1 MNKTTGGT
9 DTFEEVTAGVSFPIV
24 TVLPPSSSWTGSKTF
39 SATLQPTAR
48 LLPGDVFRVRV
59 TVERQS
65 AGGWTLL
72 GTFTQSAGGTVWHFA
87 STNSTD
93 VSPNVN
99 VRLTTAALNS
109 QHIIRSVAGQGFFR
123 CVIGGKARRYDAFLA
138 ASPGSANVTIPL
150 RWTLRDLSGN
160 LDVPLVATAGVA
172 AATLADFAEA
182 TPRTPVETLFTANVD
197 VVPQNWADIDPLRAY
212 ELRVE
217 AGHPGDAV
225 FTLDSTRNTMPANW
239 LALTGTLRFANF
251 VTTFDQLTGD
261 PLATLGGTTDPAA
274 HAAGTLN
281 IPTGH
286 GLLPG
291 HAGHT
296 FGGALPLK
304 VMLNGDLQFTGA
316 TPVAV
321 TGPAS
326 DTAVVNG
333 IPVKRSGLTLGTAGA
348 SAGTFEVQFPLGM
361 SYAAQA
367 GTRRLKSKWLAS
379 GVALPLNADL
389 VVQPWVLTSSPLYVV
404 LERLPLVFQV
414 PSITV
419 NFQTGKF
426 TFSPSLC
433 LYESFFELGTLEAY
447 ALGDPAAVPPVP
459 PLIDWPTNQLLHA
472 GNDQVF
478 RLARTVSGDG
488 FTIGTGAD
496 GAATIDYLR
505 LTFQPGAYFTHFP
518 RGVAVAAFAPDVGAA
533 QFVMRFDQVDNTSTL
548 TGVALS
554 SLTWNPNQPSEP
566 DKIACNSAVPVS
578 TLSRAMTPVGNVL
591 NFRPDGSLA
600 ASVNFTGGGIAW
612 GVAKNSPLTYT
623 HVLGGFTNGT
633 LFLPAHSLP
642 WRDPANLAQSDP
654 AQAGLA
660 PTNRTAA
667 LHLAGRSAVGALTWE
682 APQTAAYQTG
692 ALEYAGLN
700 LRATGAGGPFV
711 GVSVLGGV
719 ATPSYPL
726 RAESKF
732 YVRPGGVSGALQSD
746 QDFTLSVYG
755 MAMNLQGVKLAFLG
769 NGVRDSLLNGG
780 LRVGGPELTKAADF
794 TLTFTGLRLF
804 GDGSLDRG
812 TLAPNQGAKLLRHWK
827 TSVTPLSMEFKQPN
841 PCDAS
846 IGFLALGVEAV
857 LPALATDEVL
867 RGVLGFRGGDGS
879 LIARGDADND
889 FAVTGLDSRLCVPGN
904 LKVRGP
910 GTSQFSL
917 TPVTGAYLSKWPGSG
932 AATGFASV
940 AGALDVPFFENLTV
954 HLHADPPAGGVGAPA
969 VYLMQPPDAL
979 GPFTLAGFDPR
990 NEGTPGV
997 AVPFYRLGSAYFPHA
1012 HKNWLGLLDFD
1023 FPLEWNPSLRQ
1034 LQMRAG
1040 TEVSQNLVVAQVKS
1054 RVRSLTP
1061 TTADLKF
1068 KATLGP
1074 DLPSVSAT
1082 DLLGGALNGLGAS
1095 AVLDAISGPLPGFTA
1110 AISQLQQFE
1119 EALADTPEA
1128 LVRSPLLAAIAFVRA
1143 QSPNATATQ
1152 FRDALAARLAAEFSG
1167 VSATTPK
1174 PVPTRW
1180 KETVFAKLDL
1190 ADQVAVTLRDF
1201 VVNADTVLVIANA
1214 AAGQLGVTNSS
1225 AVPNEVKE
1233 MLNKSYGLL
1242 SLVHSGIGQLK
1253 TGINALDLGLDAP
1266 AWTAILDQALPMLP
1280 AQPLAEQT
1288 DAQLAD
1294 TLLLF
1299 FLGDAKAGLLGEAM
1313 RVHLSEPRDQLRA
1326 ALDEALGGVNEM
1338 LQGAAGDVFPPV
1350 GPPGLPDLSDL
1361 QFGKIDGHARINGD
1375 SLHELRLDADITIKT
1390 GTDFNLHG
1398 YVLFRDLTSDTP
1410 ASACRVAAGVA
1421 AELTLGAST
1430 MIPLGTPVPPATTVV
1445 PSKIEI
1451 EAKFAFADTGA
1462 LNGLAGRLGL
1472 SNPEGALFGII
1483 KVQQAELGFGFGG
1496 GDAYLYGKGA
1506 GQTDF
1511 YDLEAALFFGRT
1523 CDLLAVMTRVDA
1535 QAAELLNDAR
1545 FDTVLRPTLPVGS
1558 PAPLPVYGFYGFGY
1572 GAISVNALIG
1582 IPPSCMLNLKA
1593 GAGLGAFYFYRE
1605 NNLPGHPANQNYH
1618 TVLGLRNDLGVSGEL
1633 LCVADISARLSL
1645 IGAAVRSGESALNL
1659 PAQLADA
1666 TGISGNGV
1674 ATVEV
1679 TIGLSPFEVTLS
1691 KSLNMSF
1698 GYKPLKFELDF

>member
-1 MNKTTGGT
+1 M
-9 DTFEEVTAGVSFPIV
+9 
-24 TVLPPSSSWTGSKTF
+24 
-39 SATLQPTAR
+39 
-48 LLPGDVFRVRV
+48 
-59 TVERQS
+59 
-65 AGGWTLL
+65 
-72 GTFTQSAGGTVWHFA
+72 
-87 STNSTD
+87 
-93 VSPNVN
+93 
-99 VRLTTAALNS
+99 
-109 QHIIRSVAGQGFFR
+109 
-123 CVIGGKARRYDAFLA
+123 
-138 ASPGSANVTIPL
+138 
-150 RWTLRDLSGN
+150 
-160 LDVPLVATAGVA
+160 
-172 AATLADFAEA
+172 
-182 TPRTPVETLFTANVD
+182 
-197 VVPQNWADIDPLRAY
+197 QND
-212 ELRVE
+212 
-217 AGHPGDAV
+217 
-225 FTLDSTRNTMPANW
+225 
-239 LALTGTLRFANF
+239 
-251 VTTFDQLTGD
+251 
-261 PLATLGGTTDPAA
+261 
-274 HAAGTLN
+274 
-281 IPTGH
+281 
-286 GLLPG
+286 
-291 HAGHT
+291 
-296 FGGALPLK
+296 
-304 VMLNGDLQFTGA
+304 
-316 TPVAV
+316 
-321 TGPAS
+321 
-326 DTAVVNG
+326 
-333 IPVKRSGLTLGTAGA
+333 
-348 SAGTFEVQFPLGM
+348 
-361 SYAAQA
+361 
-367 GTRRLKSKWLAS
+367 
-379 GVALPLNADL
+379 
-389 VVQPWVLTSSPLYVV
+389 
-404 LERLPLVFQV
+404 
-414 PSITV
+414 
-419 NFQTGKF
+419 
-426 TFSPSLC
+426 
-433 LYESFFELGTLEAY
+433 
-447 ALGDPAAVPPVP
+447 
-459 PLIDWPTNQLLHA
+459 
-472 GNDQVF
+472 
-478 RLARTVSGDG
+478 TVS
-488 FTIGTGAD
+488 
-496 GAATIDYLR
+496 AA
-505 LTFQPGAYFTHFP
+505 
-518 RGVAVAAFAPDVGAA
+518 
-533 QFVMRFDQVDNTSTL
+533 STL
-548 TGVALS
+548 TGADVT
-554 SLTWNPNQPSEP
+554 SLTWNPNQPPEP

-578 TLSRAMTPVGNVL
+578 TVSRAMTPVGNLL

-600 ASVNFTGGGIAW
+600 ATVNFTGGGIAW

-623 HVLGGFTNGT
+623 HALGGFTGGT
-633 LFLPAHSLP
+633 LLLPSHFLP
-642 WRDPANLAQSDP
+642 WRNPANPGQPDP

-660 PTNRTAA
+660 VTHRTAA
-667 LHLAGRSAVGALTWE
+667 LHLAGRSASGALTWE
-682 APQTAAYQTG
+682 VPQTAAYQTG
-692 ALEYAGLN
+692 ALDYAGVN
-700 LRATGAGGPFV
+700 LRATGAGGPYV

-719 ATPSYPL
+719 PTPAYPL
-726 RAESKF
+726 RPESKF
-732 YVRPGGVSGALQSD
+732 YVRPGGVSGVIQSD

-769 NGVRDSLLNGG
+769 NAVRDSLLNGG
-780 LRVGGPELTKAADF
+780 LRVGGPALTQATDF

-812 TLAPNQGAKLLRHWK
+812 VLAANQGAKLLRHWK

-857 LPALATDEVL
+857 LPALATDEML

-889 FAVTGLDSRLCVPGN
+889 FAVTGLDSRLRVPGN

-932 AATGFASV
+932 AATGFISV

-954 HLHADPPAGGVGAPA
+954 HLHADPPAVGGPA
-969 VYLMQPPDAL
+969 TNVTVYVMQPPDAL

-1012 HKNWLGLLDFD
+1012 RKNWLGLLDFD

-1068 KATLGP
+1068 KATLGL

-1095 AVLDAISGPLPGFTA
+1095 GVLDAITSAVPGFTA

-1119 EALADTPEA
+1119 EALADTPEK
-1128 LVRSPLLAAIAFVRA
+1128 LVRQPLLSAIAFVRS

-1152 FRDALAARLAAEFSG
+1152 FRDALVARLVAEFSG
-1167 VSATTPK
+1167 ASTTTPK

-1180 KETVFAKLDL
+1180 KETVFAKLDV
-1190 ADQVAVTLRDF
+1190 ADQVAVTLRDY
-1201 VVNADTVLVIANA
+1201 VVNANTVLVIANA
-1214 AAGQLGVTNSS
+1214 AAGQLGGSSS
-1225 AVPNEVKE
+1225 AAVPDEVKE

-1242 SLVHSGIGQLK
+1242 SVVHAGIGQLK
-1253 TGINALDLGLDAP
+1253 TGINAIDLGLDAP
-1266 AWTAILDQALPMLP
+1266 AWNAILDLALPMLP
-1280 AQPLAEQT
+1280 ALPLAEQT

-1294 TLLLF
+1294 TLMLH

-1313 RVHLSEPRDQLRA
+1313 RVHLAEPRDQLRA
-1326 ALDEALGGVNEM
+1326 GLDEALGGINEM

-1350 GPPGLPDLSDL
+1350 GPPGLPNMSDL

-1410 ASACRVAAGVA
+1410 ASACRLAAGVA

-1430 MIPLGTPVPPATTVV
+1430 MIPLGTPVPPATSVV

-1451 EAKFAFADTGA
+1451 EAKFAFSDTGE
-1462 LNGLAGRLGL
+1462 LNGLAGRFGL
-1472 SNPEGALFGII
+1472 SNPSGALFGIL
-1483 KVQQAELGFGFGG
+1483 KVQLAELGFGFGG

-1506 GQTDF
+1506 GQTEF

-1535 QAAELLNDAR
+1535 QAAELLGDPR
-1545 FDTVLRPTLPVGS
+1545 FDTVLRPTPPDGS

-1593 GAGLGAFYFYRE
+1593 GAGLGAFYFFRE
-1605 NNLPGHPANQNYH
+1605 NNIPGHPANLNYH

-1645 IGAAVRSGESALNL
+1645 IGAAVSSGESALNL
-1659 PAQLADA
+1659 PAQLANA

-1674 ATVEV
+1674 ANVEV

-1691 KSLNMSF
+1691 KSLNMTF
-1698 GYKPLKFELDF
+1698 GYKPLKFDLDF